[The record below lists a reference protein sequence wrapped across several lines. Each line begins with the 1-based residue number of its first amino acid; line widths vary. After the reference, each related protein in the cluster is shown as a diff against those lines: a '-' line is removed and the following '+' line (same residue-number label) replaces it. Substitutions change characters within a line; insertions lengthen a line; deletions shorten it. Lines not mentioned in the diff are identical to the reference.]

1 MQFMDFQR
9 IKNKL
14 KIKLYFFIF
23 LKFEIYKLHRFIST
37 KHIQKNLKDAIPTTK
52 NRIKSNL
59 Y

>member
-1 MQFMDFQR
+1 MDFQR

-14 KIKLYFFIF
+14 KIKLYFFYF

-37 KHIQKNLKDAIPTTK
+37 KHIQKNLKDTIPTTK